1 MKIKSFIYM
10 MTSAV
15 ILLAGCG
22 GGGASSG
29 TPQPQVPTA
38 AVVTLSTTGTVPSG
52 DAIGGIDVTLNL
64 PPGVTV
70 KATQNPPIPD
80 TGVVVPQGTAAN
92 ASSGTS
98 FLTTYTPGAPG
109 KVRIQLISSNGIA
122 PNEAFALVNCDIA
135 SGSSPVPTDFT
146 ITPNTGVSPTG
157 VIDVINNGAALP
169 TVTIN
174 YSAVIK

>member
-1 MKIKSFIYM
+1 MKIKAFIYM
-10 MTSAV
+10 MTSTA

-70 KATQNPPIPD
+70 KAAQNPPVTD

-98 FLTTYTPGAPG
+98 FSPTYIPGTPG
-109 KVRIQLISSNGIA
+109 KVRIQLISSNGIP
-122 PNEAFALVNCDIA
+122 PNEAFAVVNCDIA
-135 SGSSPVPTDFT
+135 SGSSPVPTDFS
-146 ITPNTGVSPTG
+146 ISPNTGIAPTG
-157 VIDVINNGAALP
+157 VIDVANNGAALP

-174 YSAVIK
+174 FSAVIK